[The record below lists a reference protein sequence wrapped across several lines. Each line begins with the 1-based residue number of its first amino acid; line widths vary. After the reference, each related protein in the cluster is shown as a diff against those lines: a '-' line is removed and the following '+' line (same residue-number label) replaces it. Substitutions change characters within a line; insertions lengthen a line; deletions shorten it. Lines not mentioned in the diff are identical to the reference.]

1 MPRTFEPKNMNTG
14 KHSSPNL
21 ADAVASAMARHGQK
35 WLRFVLGM
43 VRNQADAEDV
53 LQEAVQRVLTR
64 GRPLPDEDQARM
76 YLSRAIC
83 NIAIE
88 TYHRKKRERRK
99 HVPLKEE
106 MLPVCNRMNPQ
117 SYLEKMED
125 SVEKRYLIGLLN
137 QGLSRLP
144 LKHYEAVRL
153 TIMESEMTS
162 IREAVALNGIPY
174 STLRHRSAQG
184 VHQLRKFLHR
194 ALRTSAHKLVM
205 V

>member
-1 MPRTFEPKNMNTG
+1 MNTC
-14 KHSSPNL
+14 KHPSSAL
-21 ADAVASAMARHGQK
+21 AEAVASVMARHGQK
-35 WLRFVLGM
+35 WFRFVLRMLG
-43 VRNQADAEDV
+43 NQADAEDV
-53 LQEAVQRVLTR
+53 LQEAVQRVLLR
-64 GRPLPDEDQARM
+64 GQPLPDEDQARM

-88 TYHRKKRERRK
+88 TYHRKKRERRRR
-99 HVPLKEE
+99 VSLREDI
-106 MLPVCNRMNPQ
+106 LPACNKTNPQ
-117 SYLEKMED
+117 NRLEKMED
-125 SVEKRYLIGLLN
+125 SVERGHMIRLLI

-144 LKHYEAVRL
+144 AKQYQAVRL

-194 ALRTSAHKLVM
+194 ALRNSALKLVL